1 MKVKVSIVLT
11 SIVSIALI
19 QSTVLNYAAAYGVK
33 PNLMLVFIV
42 CFSLLRG
49 NVEGAV
55 AGFSAGLVQD
65 IVSGKIM
72 GFYSLLGLYL
82 GVVVGSLN
90 KRLYRE
96 NILVALFF
104 TFTSTVVYEFLVY
117 FFAVFLPGDR
127 NILFALKGNILPE
140 AVYNSVISGL
150 IFLIVL
156 KMHRKMEEAEKAAR
170 RY

>member
-1 MKVKVSIVLT
+1 
-11 SIVSIALI
+11 
-19 QSTVLNYAAAYGVK
+19 
-33 PNLMLVFIV
+33 
-42 CFSLLRG
+42 
-49 NVEGAV
+49 
-55 AGFSAGLVQD
+55 
-65 IVSGKIM
+65 M

-127 NILFALKGNILPE
+127 NILFALKGKILPE